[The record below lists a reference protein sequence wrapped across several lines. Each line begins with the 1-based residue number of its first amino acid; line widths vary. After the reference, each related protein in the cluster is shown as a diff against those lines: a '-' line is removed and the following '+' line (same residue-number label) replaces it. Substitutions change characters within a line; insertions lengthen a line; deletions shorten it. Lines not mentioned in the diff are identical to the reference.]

1 MNNAGMQSRAA
12 GLTFCYHNHCFEFR
26 GERGQRPIDV
36 LLERWDRR
44 AVALELDVF
53 WVSVGGNDPVEV
65 LKQNAGLVPLVHLKD
80 KAKGTPVLYEEGKV
94 TSQTFKEV
102 GAGVLDFGAILN
114 AAAAAGVKHY
124 FVEQDQTAGDPVDSL
139 RQSYEYLRKV

>member
-1 MNNAGMQSRAA
+1 VQFPPAV
-12 GLTFCYHNHCFEFR
+12 
-26 GERGQRPIDV
+26 EREKTTSSASSS
-36 LLERWDRR
+36 L
-44 AVALELDVF
+44 
-53 WVSVGGNDPVEV
+53 PVEM

-114 AAAAAGVKHY
+114 AAAVAGVKHY